1 MKNFRQH
8 AIGYIA
14 SRMWE
19 ATTSYNPFSQ
29 VVRDFRTVNERD
41 GFEIEY
47 IPQGL
52 PGGNWLRIE
61 GVRLTPEEMEEAI
74 SRAKGLLEG
83 N

>member
-14 SRMWE
+14 SMMWE
-19 ATTSYNPFSQ
+19 ATTGYRPFSE
-29 VVRDFRTVNERD
+29 VVRQFSTANERD

-47 IPQGL
+47 IPRGL
-52 PGGNWLRIE
+52 PPGNWLRIE
-61 GVRLTPEEMEEAI
+61 GVRLTPEEMAEAI